1 MKLAQSPLRITPTY
15 EDNDPANPIM
25 DPKSS
30 YNPDPLTRKRIKE
43 VQEDFAVAD
52 IVRRRPYTQFNWAGT
67 DETLIDYTREMQVR
81 FNNTP
86 PPKTDDP
93 DQDWKSNHVNPD
105 TRNKVISIVA
115 AVTSSIM
122 RPKVVAQNSDSEE
135 DTKSARVMEDLLK
148 YVNHQ
153 TDYDDKFLS
162 VVQEMC
168 VSPGVILHQGYSK
181 VKRTIKD
188 YDPVAESFTESEE
201 IDPILSGFQMD
212 IVPIDELYIANAY
225 EPEIQKQ
232 DFIIWR
238 KAMTW
243 DQAYMEAQDKE
254 GFGMYVH
261 QGNRLYFNYEN
272 DTFFEQYDDFLDGR
286 LVFRDIYY
294 NRRRN
299 LQLTFYNGWLDGIPS
314 AKFHRADTPILR
326 KDLKYPFAITGY
338 ERYDS
343 RFFYRMPLVAKMA
356 LIQDEIDILHRA
368 ITDGTLLSIF
378 PPLNM
383 IGAEAEEVAS
393 IKPSAMNAFQR
404 PDTRVEPLTL
414 GQNLSAGYSLLADQ
428 KRSMDLSS
436 QSPRAAGFTER
447 GEQTLGEV
455 QLLQQN
461 TNTQLSLVAKMVA
474 KIVRDYGSLVVSS
487 ILQHMTVGDVIDTT
501 GDLPVLKYKTF
512 LIPDVERFGDKKT
525 SVVEFTNEM
534 PQSTEEEIKMSMEIL
549 KLNKKR
555 NQTIYKV
562 NPNVFRQLNFS
573 LLVEATL
580 EDKQASFTKRI
591 FAFDRMK
598 QSELIDQDANYKYNL
613 IEPLYPG
620 ESSRFLKSK
629 EKIRMEQ
636 QMAAA
641 AQEIGTAPTRPPG
654 RPANPPDEPMSVPQ
668 LYNA

>member
-1 MKLAQSPLRITPTY
+1 MKIAQSPLRVLPTF
-15 EDNDPANPIM
+15 EDGDETNPIM

-30 YNPDPLTRKRIKE
+30 YNPDEKTRKRIKE

-52 IVRRRPYTQFNWAGT
+52 LVRRRTYSEFNWAGN
-67 DETLIDYTREMQVR
+67 DESLIDYTREMQVR
-81 FNNTP
+81 FNSTP
-86 PPKTDDP
+86 PSRTNDP
-93 DQDWKSNHVNPD
+93 DNDWKSNHVNPD

-135 DTKSARVMEDLLK
+135 DAASARVMEDLRK
-148 YVNHQ
+148 YVDYQ

-162 VVQEMC
+162 IVQEMC
-168 VSPGVILHQGYSK
+168 VSPGVIVHQGYSK
-181 VKRTIKD
+181 VKRMIKD
-188 YDPVAESFTESEE
+188 YDPSTESFTEKEE

-212 IVPIDELYIANAY
+212 IVPIDELYISNAF
-225 EPEIQKQ
+225 EPDIQKQ
-232 DFIIWR
+232 DFFVWR

-243 DQAYMEAQDKE
+243 NQAYMEAQDKE
-254 GFGMYVH
+254 GFNEYVH

-272 DTFFEQYDDFLDGR
+272 DTFFEQFDDFLDGR

-294 NRRRN
+294 NRRKD
-299 LQLTFYNGWLDGIPS
+299 LQLTFYNGWLDGNPE
-314 AKFHRADTPILR
+314 AKYHRADTPILR
-326 KDLKYPFAITGY
+326 LDKKYPFAMTGY
-338 ERYDS
+338 ERYNS

-393 IKPSAMNAFQR
+393 IKPSAMNAFSR
-404 PDTRVEPLTL
+404 PDTKVEPMNL
-414 GQNLSAGYSLLADQ
+414 GQNLSSGYALLADQ
-428 KRSMDLSS
+428 KRSMDMSS
-436 QSPRAAGFTER
+436 QSPRAAGFSEK

-455 QLLQQN
+455 QMLQQN
-461 TNTQLSLVAKMVA
+461 TDTQMTLIMKMVA
-474 KIVRDYGSLVVSS
+474 KIVRDYGNLTISS
-487 ILQHMTVGDVIDTT
+487 IVQHMTVGEVLDLTS
-501 GDLPVLKYKTF
+501 DLPTLKYNTI

-525 SVVEFTNEM
+525 TVVEFTTEM
-534 PQSTEEEIKMSMEIL
+534 PKNQLEEEEMSL
-549 KLNKKR
+549 KIMMLNRKR
-555 NQTIYKV
+555 KQTIYKV
-562 NPNVFRQLNFS
+562 NPNTFRKLSFS
-573 LLVEATL
+573 QIVEPTL

-598 QSELIDQDANYKYNL
+598 DSELIDQDANYKYNL

-620 ESSRFLKSK
+620 ESSRFLKDK
-629 EKIRMEQ
+629 DKVQMDK

-641 AQEIGTAPTRPPG
+641 QGKPVG
-654 RPANPPDEPMSVPQ
+654 RPANPPQAPMSVPQ
-668 LYNA
+668 MYNQ